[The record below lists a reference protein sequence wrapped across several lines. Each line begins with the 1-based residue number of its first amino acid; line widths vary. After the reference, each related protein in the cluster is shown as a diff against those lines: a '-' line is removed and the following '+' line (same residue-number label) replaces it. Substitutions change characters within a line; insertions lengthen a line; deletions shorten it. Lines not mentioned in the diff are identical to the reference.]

1 MCTEGSENR
10 QPEFI
15 SFLCNFSIGGSAL
28 EHLPSF
34 PIYTIHLDHNLLY
47 LSFLLGSRGDKY
59 EGREEQ
65 GQEGDMT

>member
-1 MCTEGSENR
+1 MKGVLQKTKPIQECSEQELGMKR
-10 QPEFI
+10 SQLP
-15 SFLCNFSIGGSAL
+15 LGAGGSV
-28 EHLPSF
+28 
-34 PIYTIHLDHNLLY
+34 IDHNLLY